1 MTMSRNALQFCAALG
16 ALLYGTAAPAQGLL
30 TEHRLAAGLA
40 NEAVAEA
47 VAACAKNGYTVTA
60 IVVDIDGVRQAVLR
74 GDGAPVHTLDSAYAK
89 AYTAASLAPVRKE
102 EFDQGDLRAAE
113 QEPQHDGLARQP
125 AQRHLHAGGRDH
137 HGGGEADRRHRRRR
151 RPRRQ
156 FRRRLRPSRARQD
169 QRPDEIERVQS
180 MQIGIAG
187 IGKMGAA
194 IAQRLIEV
202 GHKVTVWNRSAD
214 KLKPVTDAG
223 ATAVATPAALA
234 GGAEAIITILTDAAA
249 IDTVYNGASGLLTG
263 DVRGKLFIEM
273 STVQPQTEVALAEQ
287 VRAKGAAFVECPVG
301 GSTGPARQ
309 GKLIGLMG
317 AAPADAARAK
327 PILDQL
333 CRRLEHCGPVGSGAV
348 MKLTINMPLMI
359 YWQALGEALA
369 LCRPLGLDPARIMD
383 LLSDTS
389 GGPNVLKVRGAGVA
403 AMLKGGDGG
412 PVTFDVDS
420 AVKDLRTMLAEGK
433 QRGVALPLVEQT
445 LACYEET
452 KRNVSGAAEVSAVS
466 VYWAN
471 RAKS

>member
-1 MTMSRNALQFCAALG
+1 
-16 ALLYGTAAPAQGLL
+16 
-30 TEHRLAAGLA
+30 
-40 NEAVAEA
+40 
-47 VAACAKNGYTVTA
+47 
-60 IVVDIDGVRQAVLR
+60 
-74 GDGAPVHTLDSAYAK
+74 
-89 AYTAASLAPVRKE
+89 
-102 EFDQGDLRAAE
+102 
-113 QEPQHDGLARQP
+113 
-125 AQRHLHAGGRDH
+125 
-137 HGGGEADRRHRRRR
+137 
-151 RPRRQ
+151 
-156 FRRRLRPSRARQD
+156 
-169 QRPDEIERVQS
+169 

-234 GGAEAIITILTDAAA
+234 DGAEAIITILTDAAA

-273 STVQPQTEVALAEQ
+273 STVQPKTEVALAEQ
-287 VRAKGAAFVECPVG
+287 VRAKGAALVECPVG

>member
-1 MTMSRNALQFCAALG
+1 MHIG
-16 ALLYGTAAPAQGLL
+16 V
-30 TEHRLAAGLA
+30 AGL
-40 NEAVAEA
+40 
-47 VAACAKNGYTVTA
+47 
-60 IVVDIDGVRQAVLR
+60 
-74 GDGAPVHTLDSAYAK
+74 
-89 AYTAASLAPVRKE
+89 
-102 EFDQGDLRAAE
+102 
-113 QEPQHDGLARQP
+113 
-125 AQRHLHAGGRDH
+125 
-137 HGGGEADRRHRRRR
+137 
-151 RPRRQ
+151 
-156 FRRRLRPSRARQD
+156 
-169 QRPDEIERVQS
+169 
-180 MQIGIAG
+180 
-187 IGKMGAA
+187 GKMGAA

-202 GHKVTVWNRSAD
+202 GHAVTVWNRSAD
-214 KLKPVTDAG
+214 KLKPLIAAG
-223 ATAVATPAALA
+223 AAAVATPTELA
-234 GGAEAIITILTDAAA
+234 GKSDVVITILTDAAA
-249 IDTVYNGASGLLTG
+249 MDAAYQGPSGLLAE

-273 STVQPQTEVALAEQ
+273 STVQPQTEVVLATK
-287 VRAKGAAFVECPVG
+287 VRAQGAAFVECPVG

-317 AAPADAARAK
+317 AEPADAARAK

-383 LLSDTS
+383 LLADTS

-403 AMLKGGDGG
+403 SMLKGGDGG

-420 AVKDLRTMLAEGK
+420 AVKDLRTMLAEGNA
-433 QRGVALPLVEQT
+433 RGLALPLVEQT

-471 RAKS
+471 RAPE